1 MENDIPFNK
10 AEVSENDRLYVS
22 EAISKGHISGN
33 GPFTKRAEQ
42 LLEQSLGIHKAL
54 LVTSCTHAL
63 EICGLLLDLKSGDEV
78 IVPSFTFVSSA
89 SAFMSRGAKPI
100 FVDVD
105 PRTLNIDPKCVEQ
118 AITARTRAICVVHY
132 AGVPVDLDEIMRLCK
147 KYNLFLVEDNA
158 HGLFSKYKG
167 RSLGTFGDLA
177 TLSFHETKNITCGE
191 GGALLINSAQ
201 FVDRAEILREK
212 GTDRTK
218 FLRGQ
223 VDKYTWVDIGSS
235 WVMSDILAAILASQL
250 ERASE
255 IQKKRELIYNFY
267 QSHLEKWSVQN
278 DIQIPFVPDDC
289 EHSSHMY
296 YLRLP
301 DGESRDRFIGH
312 LKSRGVNAVFH
323 YQPLHLSAVGKSL
336 GGFVGQC
343 PISEEAGD
351 CLVRLPLFT
360 QLTPEMLSQIID
372 AVISFSI

>member
-22 EAISKGHISGN
+22 QAIGNGHISGN
-33 GPFTKRAEQ
+33 GPFTKQAEKQ
-42 LLEQSLGIHKAL
+42 LEQSLDIHKAL

-63 EICGLLLDLKSGDEV
+63 EMCGLLLNLKSGDEV
-78 IVPSFTFVSSA
+78 IVPSFTFVSGA
-89 SAFMSRGAKPI
+89 SAFMSRGAKPV

-105 PRTLNIDPKCVEQ
+105 MRTLNIDPKCIEQ

-147 KYNLFLVEDNA
+147 KHNLFLVEDNA

-167 RSLGTFGDLA
+167 RNLGTFGDLA

-250 ERASE
+250 ERASD
-255 IQKKRELIYNFY
+255 IQKKRENIFNFY
-267 QSHLEKWSVQN
+267 QHHLDKWSARN
-278 DIQIPFVPDDC
+278 DIRIPFVPDNC

-301 DGESRDRFIGH
+301 DGLSRDRFISH
-312 LKSRGVNAVFH
+312 MKDHGVSAVFH

-343 PISEEAGD
+343 PVSEEAGD

-360 QLTPEMLSQIID
+360 QLTTEMLSQIAD
-372 AVISFSI
+372 AVTSFSV